1 VRGRSS
7 RNAESAIYAPADFEP
22 LPRDQP
28 RIRVTIRLPT
38 RCCCQSDNARLQRAW
53 LLTHRDEPSRTAA
66 AAATAAA
73 VAAAAAAAPSR
84 SHSLARAAL
93 RETYF
98 PRLTA
103 KSVEKCR
110 KGLADAVT
118 STRNRK
124 ALVERRG
131 ALSLGNRH
139 ICWPLTFDMRLPS

>member
-1 VRGRSS
+1 VEREES
-7 RNAESAIYAPADFEP
+7 RPADFEP
-22 LPRDQP
+22 LPRGRGDQP

-66 AAATAAA
+66 AAAAATAAA
-73 VAAAAAAAPSR
+73 VAAAADAPSR
-84 SHSLARAAL
+84 SHSLVRAAL

-98 PRLTA
+98 SRLTA
-103 KSVEKCR
+103 KSVEKRR

-124 ALVERRG
+124 ALIERRA